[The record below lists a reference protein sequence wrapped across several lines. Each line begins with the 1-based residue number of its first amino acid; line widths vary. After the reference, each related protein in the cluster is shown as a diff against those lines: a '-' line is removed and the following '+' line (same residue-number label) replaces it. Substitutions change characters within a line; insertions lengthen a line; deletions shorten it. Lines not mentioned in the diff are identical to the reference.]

1 MYFLNHPFSFIT
13 VLMFFLFDHVCTLL
27 CDIVSFEEKSDIYN
41 KNNEMGFFVPSMWVK
56 ANK

>member
-1 MYFLNHPFSFIT
+1 MYFLGHPFNFIT
-13 VLMFFLFDHVCTLL
+13 GLMFFFLTVYALSY
-27 CDIVSFEEKSDIYN
+27 VPFEKKSDIYN